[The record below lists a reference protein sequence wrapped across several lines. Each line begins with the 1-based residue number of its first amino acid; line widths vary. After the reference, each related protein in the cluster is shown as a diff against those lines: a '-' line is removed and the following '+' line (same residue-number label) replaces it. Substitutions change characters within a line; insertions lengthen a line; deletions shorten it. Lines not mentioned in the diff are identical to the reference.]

1 MNWAHKIILD
11 QHGWKKSQLTGGWY
25 REHKKLDQTTRKT
38 EFVGGETSPYLPRYT
53 REVVK
58 LIKLG
63 FDKFLVESY
72 LKKGLTYIE
81 HLTKVLEQ

>member
-11 QHGWKKSQLTGGWY
+11 QHGWKKSRDGGGWY
-25 REHKKLDQTTRKT
+25 REHKKLDKTIRKT
-38 EFVGGETSPYLPRYT
+38 EFVGGDTSHYLPRYT

-58 LIKLG
+58 LLKLG

-72 LKKGLTYIE
+72 LKKGSTYTNT
-81 HLTKVLEQ
+81 LDRVLAQ

>member
-11 QHGWKKSQLTGGWY
+11 QHGWKKSIENGGWY
-25 REHKKLDQTTRKT
+25 REHKKLDRTIRKT
-38 EFVGGETSPYLPRYT
+38 EFVGGNTSLYLPRYT
-53 REVVK
+53 REVAK

-63 FDKFLVESY
+63 FDEFLIESY

-81 HLTKVLEQ
+81 SLNRVLAQ